1 MPSHLWESLS
11 ALDVHLM
18 HTVPASLVYVVHLI
32 SFILGASQI
41 LKGVTHPQ
49 RDFLHTQQQ
58 VVPVCMSEETLPTGR
73 LASGCTLLLVASNA
87 SPAENA

>member
-1 MPSHLWESLS
+1 MEQALS
-11 ALDVHLM
+11 E
-18 HTVPASLVYVVHLI
+18 
-32 SFILGASQI
+32 
-41 LKGVTHPQ
+41 VTHPQ

-73 LASGCTLLLVASNA
+73 LASGSTLPLVASNA

>member
-1 MPSHLWESLS
+1 MVLRMEQALS
-11 ALDVHLM
+11 E
-18 HTVPASLVYVVHLI
+18 
-32 SFILGASQI
+32 
-41 LKGVTHPQ
+41 VTHPQ

-73 LASGCTLLLVASNA
+73 LARGCTLLLVASNA